1 MRHVSH
7 FALLITLALAEV
19 AGAAHART
27 LPRQLQPL
35 DIASGT
41 WVYHGVN
48 EATGYQKPGD
58 WTWLEN
64 CAWSANRAFMAC
76 SFTMNGPDGV
86 QKSLAISTYNDSDKS
101 YWHYE
106 AFTDDGDSPL
116 IARMT
121 VSGGTWTYDGK
132 AGSTNWHIIY
142 HYESATKVTLRI
154 EQSTDHV
161 HWTTVAH
168 AEGRKQG

>member
-1 MRHVSH
+1 MRRVSS
-7 FALLITLALAEV
+7 FALLVILASV
-19 AGAAHART
+19 AVARAANAPSLSRE
-27 LPRQLQPL
+27 LQSL
-35 DIASGT
+35 SIAAGT

-48 EATGYQKPGD
+48 VATADQKAGN

-64 CAWSANRAFMAC
+64 CGWSANKAFMAC

-86 QKSLAISTYNDSDKS
+86 QKSLAISTYNASDKS

-106 AFTDDGDSPL
+106 VFTDDGENPF

-121 VSGGTWTYDGK
+121 VSGDTWAYDGK
-132 AGSTNWHIIY
+132 AGKTSWRVIY
-142 HYESATKVTLRI
+142 RYESAMKLTLRI
-154 EQSTDHV
+154 ERSTDGV

-168 AEGRKQG
+168 AEGRKQR